1 MNYSGG
7 VVLFATACGFA
18 WGVMAAMMVGVVVWG

>member
-7 VVLFATACGFA
+7 VVLFATMCGFA
-18 WGVMAAMMVGVVVWG
+18 WGVMAAMLVGVV